1 MSTIEAPRKAV
12 AHPVDEVLPV
22 PKLAIYGFQH
32 VLAFYAG
39 AVIVPILLANS
50 IGLNTEQLIHL
61 INADLFTCG
70 IASII
75 QSVGFWK
82 IGVRLPLLQGVTFT
96 AVSPMIAIGLAAG
109 GGTEGLLVIYGSV
122 IVAGLFT
129 FLIAPFFS
137 KLIRF
142 FPPVVTGS
150 VITIIGIALLPVA
163 AADAAGGAGP
173 TFDPTNGRNMAY
185 ALGTLALIV
194 LIQRVFRGFMA
205 TVAVLVG
212 LVVGTLVAWAF
223 GDAHFES
230 VAQSAWVGVTT
241 PFYFGAPK
249 FAIAAIVSMIVVMLI
264 TAVETTGDVFAT
276 GEIVEKRITRDD
288 IARALRADGL
298 ATTLGGILN
307 SFPYTC
313 FAENVGLV
321 RLTRIKSRYV
331 VAAAGVIMIIIGLIP
346 KAGAIVAGI
355 PHPVLGGAA
364 IAMFATVAVVGI
376 QTLSRVDFHD
386 HRNIV
391 IVATSIGLAM
401 YVTAI
406 PEVAKAVPEW
416 AQIILGSGIT
426 LGSITAILLNLV
438 FHHIGR
444 GRGPAVAGAPGDH
457 LVRLEQVNKMSEDEF
472 VGTLRGPVPG
482 TGLGGP
488 PRLRAAPLLRHPG
501 PAPRVPGSAVRRHR
515 RGAGAADQLL
525 PGPGCARGRCLA
537 RRPVDARAAPPRREG
552 ARGAGLAD
560 RGLPRPVR
568 LPARHGR
575 ARPHLVRPR
584 AHRWLG
590 AAEQLADTG
599 ARHRVDRDRQDRDAP
614 VRRTGRQ
621 REPDPLRPYQTL
633 GIMSELH
640 FNDLPTAAAT
650 ERLLTCLAVPRW
662 AAEVAAGR
670 PYDNLAALTKQAEAA
685 ATTLTDDELAAALA
699 RHPRIGERAG
709 ADHDAAFSR
718 REQAAVAPDDELTE
732 GNKEY
737 ERRFGRVFLIRAAG
751 RTAPEVLA
759 ELRRR
764 LENDEATE
772 RAETVAQLREIAL
785 LRLPEVVGA

>member
-1 MSTIEAPRKAV
+1 MTKAIEKPRPAR
-12 AHPVDEVLPV
+12 HPVDEILPL
-22 PKLAIYGFQH
+22 PKLAVYGFQH

-50 IGLNTEQLIHL
+50 IGLTTEQLIHL

-109 GGTEGLLVIYGSV
+109 GGTDGLLVIYGAV

-173 TFDPTNGRNMAY
+173 DLDPTSGKNLAY

-194 LIQRVFRGFMA
+194 LIQRVFKGFMA

-212 LVVGTLVAWAF
+212 LVVGTLVAWIL
-223 GDAHFES
+223 GDAHFDA

-241 PFYFGAPK
+241 PFYFGWPK
-249 FAIAAIVSMIVVMLI
+249 FAAAAIVSMIVVMLI

-276 GEIVEKRITRDD
+276 GEIVEKRIVRED

-331 VAAAGVIMIIIGLIP
+331 VAAAGLIMIILGLLP
-346 KAGAIVAGI
+346 KAAAIVAGI

-364 IAMFATVAVVGI
+364 LAMFATVAVVGF

-386 HRNIV
+386 HRNVV
-391 IVATSIGLAM
+391 IVATSVGLAM
-401 YVTAI
+401 YVTAQ
-406 PEVAKAVPEW
+406 PDVSKAVPEW
-416 AQIILGSGIT
+416 AQIIFGSGIT

-438 FHHIGR
+438 FFHIGK
-444 GRGPAVAGAPGDH
+444 GHGPAVAGTPGASI
-457 LVRLEQVNKMSEDEF
+457 RLDQVNEMSQEEF
-472 VGTLRGPVPG
+472 VNTFSGLFQGPDWVVERAYAQRPFSDTHDLRRSFQEALFAASPDEQDQLIGSYPDLGSLSVAEGQEGERSKDDQSVLGLTRLAEQEQQELGSLTQAYRDRFGFTLIMAVRDHENFNQ
-482 TGLGGP
+482 
-488 PRLRAAPLLRHPG
+488 LLRHG
-501 PAPRVPGSAVRRHR
+501 
-515 RGAGAADQLL
+515 
-525 PGPGCARGRCLA
+525 
-537 RRPVDARAAPPRREG
+537 
-552 ARGAGLAD
+552 
-560 RGLPRPVR
+560 
-568 LPARHGR
+568 
-575 ARPHLVRPR
+575 
-584 AHRWLG
+584 W
-590 AAEQLADTG
+590 
-599 ARHRVDRDRQDRDAP
+599 
-614 VRRTGRQ
+614 
-621 REPDPLRPYQTL
+621 
-633 GIMSELH
+633 
-640 FNDLPTAAAT
+640 
-650 ERLLTCLAVPRW
+650 ERLNNSPAQ
-662 AAEVAAGR
+662 EH
-670 PYDNLAALTKQAEAA
+670 
-685 ATTLTDDELAAALA
+685 AAAL
-699 RHPRIGERAG
+699 I
-709 ADHDAAFSR
+709 
-718 REQAAVAPDDELTE
+718 
-732 GNKEY
+732 
-737 ERRFGRVFLIRAAG
+737 
-751 RTAPEVLA
+751 
-759 ELRRR
+759 
-764 LENDEATE
+764 
-772 RAETVAQLREIAL
+772 EIAKIATHRFDQL
-785 LRLPEVVGA
+785 VADANPIHSARTRHLDT